1 MTRLAVFAMP
11 TAIMPKRAIPIAAEV
26 SVEPV
31 SPSEA
36 WPAKRDA
43 SEGMVQQRMRYMT
56 EEQSSRNVCGM
67 LNTVWYSMEKKS
79 LQRRGVSLRQR
90 SAPFVLYLPTYTLM

>member
-1 MTRLAVFAMP
+1 TLSYRRWSIGEMTRLAVFAMP

-56 EEQSSRNVCGM
+56 EEQSRRNVCGM
-67 LNTVWYSMEKKS
+67 LKN
-79 LQRRGVSLRQR
+79 
-90 SAPFVLYLPTYTLM
+90 PVLGSGLCFRPACVNLDFP

>member
-1 MTRLAVFAMP
+1 MTREAVCAMP
-11 TAIMPKRAIPIAAEV
+11 VAIREKRASPIAADV

-31 SPSEA
+31 RPRDA
-36 WPAKRDA
+36 CPARRDA

-67 LNTVWYSMEKKS
+67 LKN
-79 LQRRGVSLRQR
+79 
-90 SAPFVLYLPTYTLM
+90 PVLGSG

>member
-1 MTRLAVFAMP
+1 MTREAVFAMP
-11 TAIMPKRAIPIAAEV
+11 VAIRLKRASPIAADV

-67 LNTVWYSMEKKS
+67 LKN
-79 LQRRGVSLRQR
+79 
-90 SAPFVLYLPTYTLM
+90 PVLGSG